1 MGGGGGRPVVLSG
14 CDGVASGGKRP
25 LLALLEGGDRAVV
38 ELAGETRRRR
48 FLTASSKVSQS
59 TSGRWCGRQG
69 EQSPRASGD
78 VVLLLQRG
86 AVGVGRKG
94 LEMLVCRRRGRG

>member
-1 MGGGGGRPVVLSG
+1 MGGGSGRPVVLSG
-14 CDGVASGGKRP
+14 CYGVVSRGERP
-25 LLALLEGGDRAVV
+25 LLALLDGGGRAVV
-38 ELAGETRRRR
+38 ELAGDTRRRR

-59 TSGRWCGRQG
+59 TSGRWRGRQG
-69 EQSPRASGD
+69 EQSPHASRD

-94 LEMLVCRRRGRG
+94 

>member
-1 MGGGGGRPVVLSG
+1 MGGGSGRPVVLSG
-14 CDGVASGGKRP
+14 CYGVVSRGERP
-25 LLALLEGGDRAVV
+25 LLALLDGGGRAVV
-38 ELAGETRRRR
+38 ELAGDTRRRR

-59 TSGRWCGRQG
+59 TSGRWRGRQG
-69 EQSPRASGD
+69 EQSPHASGD

-94 LEMLVCRRRGRG
+94 